1 MGKPIGKLKL
11 AQELEQE
18 LEHDLEQ
25 TSPIFELSDTRSPE
39 TRNSVVPIGER
50 NPTHKFT
57 KEDFAEKRIIH
68 PGMADIEV
76 LSAFRELR
84 TTILP
89 KMENFN
95 SVLQISSVQGG
106 GGASF
111 SAINLAVSCTFEQHR
126 HALLVD
132 CNFMRPSLAQT
143 LNVEPKVGLY
153 DFLTDRASNV
163 GDIVYPTGIPRL
175 SLVPSG
181 VIQSE
186 DHIEFFTGENMRI
199 FLEDVKN
206 RYDDRIIIIDAPPVL
221 ESADAKILAEV
232 TDYALLVLPYKGAGA
247 GKVNKMIKAVGKDK
261 VIGVVINN

>member
-1 MGKPIGKLKL
+1 VGKPFDKLDL
-11 AQELEQE
+11 GQELEQE
-18 LEHDLEQ
+18 A
-25 TSPIFELSDTRSPE
+25 PIFELSDTSK
-39 TRNSVVPIGER
+39 SIVPIVDR
-50 NPTHKFT
+50 KRASKFS
-57 KEDFAEKRIIH
+57 KEDFADRRIIH

-84 TTILP
+84 TTIIP
-89 KMENFN
+89 RMESFN

-126 HALLVD
+126 HALIVD
-132 CNFMRPSLAQT
+132 CNFVRPSLAKT
-143 LNVEPKVGLY
+143 LDVEPKAGLF
-153 DFLTDRASNV
+153 DFLTDRV
-163 GDIVYPTGIPRL
+163 GSVSDIVYPTRIPRL
-175 SLVPSG
+175 SVVPSG
-181 VIQSE
+181 EIQTE

-232 TDYALLVLPYKGAGA
+232 TDYVLLVLPYKGAGA
-247 GKVNKMIKAVGKDK
+247 NKVNKIIKAVGNDK
-261 VIGVVINN
+261 VIGVMINN

>member
-1 MGKPIGKLKL
+1 MGKPIDKLDL
-11 AQELEQE
+11 DLDLDPAQE
-18 LEHDLEQ
+18 
-25 TSPIFELSDTRSPE
+25 SPIFELSDTKSPD
-39 TRNSVVPIGER
+39 TNNSVVPIGER
-50 NPTHKFT
+50 KPAHNFT
-57 KEDFAEKRIIH
+57 KEDFAENRIIH
-68 PGMADIEV
+68 PGMTDSEV

-84 TTILP
+84 TTIIPRLDS
-89 KMENFN
+89 FN

-111 SAINLAVSCTFEQHR
+111 NAINLAVSCTFEQHR

-132 CNFMRPSLAQT
+132 CNFVRPSLAKT
-143 LNVEPKVGLY
+143 LNVEPTVGLY
-153 DFLTDRASNV
+153 DFLTDRAASV
-163 GDIVYPTGIPRL
+163 SDIVYPTGIPRL

-181 VIQSE
+181 EIKSE

-199 FLEDVKN
+199 FLEDVRN

-232 TDYALLVLPYKGAGA
+232 TDYVLLVLPYKGAGA
-247 GKVNKMIKAVGKDK
+247 SKVNKIIKAVGKEK